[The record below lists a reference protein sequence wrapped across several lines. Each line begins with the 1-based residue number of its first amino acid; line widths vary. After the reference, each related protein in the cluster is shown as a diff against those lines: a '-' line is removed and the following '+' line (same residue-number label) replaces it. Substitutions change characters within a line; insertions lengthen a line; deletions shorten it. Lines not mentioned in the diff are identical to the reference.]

1 MHNFENWAKLC
12 ALRAFWLKILD
23 YIATSSIKEFFFT
36 EKNCYHCNL
45 IIIRFVCTFL
55 CWSKLLFVNVSVIFT
70 VSKEEK
76 DYWYFWSM
84 HEMMMNMCVEIS
96 FSSVNFFTE
105 NSKEKS
111 STNLCMKAF
120 EANFFIDN
128 PLELDKVLIL
138 SWFFK
143 LFVNV

>member
-1 MHNFENWAKLC
+1 MLV
-12 ALRAFWLKILD
+12 KIV
-23 YIATSSIKEFFFT
+23 I
-36 EKNCYHCNL
+36 CN
-45 IIIRFVCTFL
+45 
-55 CWSKLLFVNVSVIFT
+55 VILNIT

-111 STNLCMKAF
+111 STNFCMKAF
-120 EANFFIDN
+120 EANSFY
-128 PLELDKVLIL
+128 
-138 SWFFK
+138 W
-143 LFVNV
+143 